1 MMGFLK
7 FVQDFCY
14 PPLCYLCGNFLA
26 EHGLCANCWGRIK
39 WISAPYCNVCGRPF
53 DIAMH
58 QTCADCLHKMPHF
71 DHVVSVCCYNEIS
84 RNMIIRFKYA
94 DDTYLTQLFA
104 KWMIRAG
111 GEILSSADMLI
122 PVPMT
127 LLKRLK
133 RKYNQAELLAMEI
146 SKHAKILYQ
155 PELLYKSKNTS
166 PQESLTKKQR
176 EKNLKNVFSIKEEYA
191 VQGKNIVLIDDVMT
205 TGSTINECAKI
216 LKIHGAKTVCAITI
230 ATVV

>member
-1 MMGFLK
+1 
-7 FVQDFCY
+7 
-14 PPLCYLCGNFLA
+14 
-26 EHGLCANCWGRIK
+26 
-39 WISAPYCNVCGRPF
+39 
-53 DIAMH
+53 
-58 QTCADCLHKMPHF
+58 
-71 DHVVSVCCYNEIS
+71 
-84 RNMIIRFKYA
+84 
-94 DDTYLTQLFA
+94 
-104 KWMIRAG
+104 MIRAG
-111 GEILSSADMLI
+111 EEILSSADMLI

-205 TGSTINECAKI
+205 TGSTLNECAKI